1 MGGDRGD
8 EGLVDEAFDLA
19 VDLDAMMV
27 VVWTKDSGLL
37 PTSVLTVLTLLLRR
51 RWLCRRSSRV
61 RGNGH
66 ALRV

>member
-27 VVWTKDSGLL
+27 VVWTKDRGLF
-37 PTSVLTVLTLLLRR
+37 PTSVLTVLTLLYDGGGC
-51 RWLCRRSSRV
+51 CRRSSRV
-61 RGNGH
+61 GNCH

>member
-27 VVWTKDSGLL
+27 VVWTKDRGLL
-37 PTSVLTVLTLLLRR
+37 PTSVLTVLTLLYDGRR
-51 RWLCRRSSRV
+51 CCRRSSRV
-61 RGNGH
+61 GNGH